1 MSEATT
7 PATATAPATVP
18 TVPVSVADI
27 FIEDDVNGISS
38 NSIINVD
45 FRNNH
50 VNRFEVYGY
59 SNREQAPQFVIDAI
73 NEYDTDTDFTLPY
86 LLYIELNE
94 NIINK
99 PYQLVLR
106 ITHFTRHSQYYHHI
120 VKSSFYEI
128 NIDPSCIYTYE
139 DTNGKTIK
147 CFTHIIELRT
157 YQNEILVYKHR
168 K

>member
-1 MSEATT
+1 MTT
-7 PATATAPATVP
+7 TTTTTTTTIVP
-18 TVPVSVADI
+18 PPVSVADV
-27 FIEDDVNGISS
+27 FIEDDINGSS
-38 NSIINVD
+38 SKSIINVD
-45 FRNNH
+45 YRKYH

-59 SNREQAPQFVIDAI
+59 SNRDQAPQFVIDAI
-73 NEYDTDTDFTLPY
+73 NEYDTDTDITLPY

-94 NIINK
+94 NIIDK
-99 PYQLVLR
+99 PYPLILR
-106 ITHFTRHSQYYHHI
+106 ITHFTRHSQYYHRI

-157 YQNEILVYKHR
+157 NQNKIIVYKHP